1 MATKKKNPAHAK
13 EVKYTSQQKHEQ
25 AYKKKR
31 KKKIQGYKKN
41 GGSTYAGGGEIKSWV
56 GEKESK
62 GYPVYVRKSGY
73 PTQTISFHKSKELA
87 QKKADKLGG
96 STYAGGGEIYKE
108 YLENEDA
115 NNVYANAILLA
126 KNYGTNKQLKEI
138 QNLEKGKPTIERAQK
153 RHKIVN
159 PLYEKMMEDI
169 GGSTYAGGGEI
180 KRVENDDEH
189 GASAFLMG
197 YEPYFEKDVNIARI
211 DDESKTV
218 KPTHGYYPNHP
229 LSKKAKAWA
238 KKNGYKYVFEQGGS
252 TYAGGGV
259 VGICPKECG
268 GWGLNLKW

>member
-41 GGSTYAGGGEIKSWV
+41 
-56 GEKESK
+56 
-62 GYPVYVRKSGY
+62 
-73 PTQTISFHKSKELA
+73 
-87 QKKADKLGG
+87 GG